1 MNIKPIFQLFKCNSD
16 VGKREKMIKTKKSDK
31 TVLKTG
37 KNTYN
42 CEKD

>member
-16 VGKREKMIKTKKSDK
+16 VGKREKMIKTKKSNK
-31 TVLKTG
+31 TGLKTG